1 MTPFLRVSINHFEQ
15 VNVSWELLGV
25 IFKNERSYIC
35 NYQRHHRRTLS
46 QYLWNIKK
54 HIDVKHF
61 SVENI
66 AGMSYYKKHTL
77 EKSPVEI
84 LNQVGTNELSSDY
97 PVAKNPHFI
106 FYNLPNQLT

>member
-25 IFKNERSYIC
+25 IFKNERSTSVIIRDSIGEHY
-35 NYQRHHRRTLS
+35 H
-46 QYLWNIKK
+46 NISGKLKK

-66 AGMSYYKKHTL
+66 AGMSYDKKHTL

-84 LNQVGTNELSSDY
+84 LNQVGTKVLQLAKSVNI
-97 PVAKNPHFI
+97 VAFRI
-106 FYNLPNQLT
+106 LPNI